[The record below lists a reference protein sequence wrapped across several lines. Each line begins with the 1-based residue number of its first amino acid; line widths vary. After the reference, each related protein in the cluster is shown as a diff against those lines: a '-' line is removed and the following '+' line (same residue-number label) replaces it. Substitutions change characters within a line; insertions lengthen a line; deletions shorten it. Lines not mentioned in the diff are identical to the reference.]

1 MTGKKESME
10 QIIKRMEGYGSGNN
24 PRKIKAEAEE
34 KVLSATAIMNDYFVG
49 DLQGFSFKDDAA
61 TMEAPIFA
69 LSAQEEQKIWKWT
82 SADGKKKVEVAASAY
97 GRATIFDKDVLIFA
111 ASQLMAA
118 INRGDKPFRKIRFK
132 AKDYFKATKRNGG
145 GEEYARFKASLD
157 RLSGTRIKTN
167 INTTNIKKAEGF
179 GIIDNW
185 KIIEQDGSERM
196 VSVEITLSEWLYGM
210 IIEKDILTINEE
222 YFLLRKP
229 LERRLYEIAR
239 KHLGVQKEWKI
250 SLDVLKEKCG
260 SIRDKRNFK
269 VDIKKACTS
278 DAIPD
283 YRLSLDDNEIILFVK
298 K

>member
-1 MTGKKESME
+1 MTRKKESME

-24 PRKIKAEAEE
+24 PRKVKAEAEE

-132 AKDYFKATKRNGG
+132 AKDYFNATKRNGG

-278 DAIPD
+278 DTIPD

>member
-1 MTGKKESME
+1 MKELNALIKK
-10 QIIKRMEGYGSGNN
+10 MEGYGKGNN
-24 PRKIKAEAEE
+24 PQKVKAEAEE

-118 INRGDKPFRKIRFK
+118 INRGDKPFRKIRLK
-132 AKDYFKATKRNGG
+132 AKDYFNATKRNGG

-278 DAIPD
+278 DTIPD

>member
-1 MTGKKESME
+1 MKELNALIKK
-10 QIIKRMEGYGSGNN
+10 MEGYGKGNN
-24 PRKIKAEAEE
+24 PQKVKAEAEE

-278 DAIPD
+278 DTIPD

>member
-1 MTGKKESME
+1 MKELNALIKK
-10 QIIKRMEGYGSGNN
+10 MEGYGKGNN
-24 PRKIKAEAEE
+24 PQKVKAEAEE

-132 AKDYFKATKRNGG
+132 AKDYFNATKRNGG

-196 VSVEITLSEWLYGM
+196 VSVEITLSE
-210 IIEKDILTINEE
+210 
-222 YFLLRKP
+222 
-229 LERRLYEIAR
+229 
-239 KHLGVQKEWKI
+239 
-250 SLDVLKEKCG
+250 
-260 SIRDKRNFK
+260 
-269 VDIKKACTS
+269 
-278 DAIPD
+278 
-283 YRLSLDDNEIILFVK
+283 
-298 K
+298 

>member
-1 MTGKKESME
+1 
-10 QIIKRMEGYGSGNN
+10 
-24 PRKIKAEAEE
+24 
-34 KVLSATAIMNDYFVG
+34 
-49 DLQGFSFKDDAA
+49 
-61 TMEAPIFA
+61 
-69 LSAQEEQKIWKWT
+69 
-82 SADGKKKVEVAASAY
+82 
-97 GRATIFDKDVLIFA
+97 
-111 ASQLMAA
+111 
-118 INRGDKPFRKIRFK
+118 
-132 AKDYFKATKRNGG
+132 
-145 GEEYARFKASLD
+145 
-157 RLSGTRIKTN
+157 
-167 INTTNIKKAEGF
+167 
-179 GIIDNW
+179 
-185 KIIEQDGSERM
+185 
-196 VSVEITLSEWLYGM
+196 M

-278 DAIPD
+278 DTIPD